1 MIKKRF
7 IILYVIIA
15 VVLVSAITVLSIL
28 LLNKSKPVQ
37 TLKPITVYEWL
48 GFINNTVYQTSDG
61 VYYEFSAIEPD
72 ELMVYSLNDYSG
84 TVFVTPD
91 EIDGHKVTV
100 FLEKALVGN
109 ETIETLILSDNIRI
123 IDFDL
128 YNKVGTLKSVF
139 IGAGAEEIMS
149 GMFMNCTNLE
159 QVTVDVRNPY
169 YYSEDNA
176 IIRKKD
182 HCLICSSPGM
192 NEIPSTVSVIGEIS
206 FMHSGRKEICIPE
219 NIVKIEG
226 GAFSYCNALKTVFIP
241 SSVVEVEDCIF
252 KFSKTEK
259 DAPITVFCE
268 SAEKPENW
276 ADNWYYVGEYE
287 QGDVNSQEMN
297 DRFVTVHW
305 GASIEEYDDFVRS
318 LTP

>member
-1 MIKKRF
+1 MNKKWF
-7 IILYVIIA
+7 IILYIITAVILI
-15 VVLVSAITVLSIL
+15 SAITVLSVL
-28 LLNKSKPVQ
+28 LINKSKPVQ
-37 TLKPITVYEWL
+37 TLKPVTFYEWL
-48 GFINNTVYQTSDG
+48 GFIKETVYQTPDG
-61 VYYEFSAIEPD
+61 VYYAFEPD
-72 ELMVYSLNDYSG
+72 ELMVYSLKDYSG

-139 IGAGAEEIMS
+139 IGAGAKEIMS

-169 YYSEDNA
+169 YYSENNA

-192 NEIPSTVSVIGEIS
+192 NEIPSTASVIGEIS
-206 FMHSGRKEICIPE
+206 FMNSERKEICIPE
-219 NIVKIEG
+219 NIVKIEKD
-226 GAFSYCNALKTVFIP
+226 AFSYCKALTAVFIP
-241 SSVVEVEDCIF
+241 SSVVEIEECIF
-252 KFSKTEK
+252 EFSKNEK
-259 DAPITVFCE
+259 DAPLTVFCE

-276 ADNWYYVGEYE
+276 ADNWYCVVEYE
-287 QGDVNSQEMN
+287 QGDVFSQEMN

-305 GASIEEYDDFVRS
+305 GATREEYDDFIRS
-318 LTP
+318 LKP